1 MEQLKKMGSYYD
13 KKEDLMFIR
22 SCTRLEKSTDI
33 ISEIENYKNI
43 SDGMI
48 SVFTHEW
55 QMDRNDVRK
64 QLEACCRWDGEM
76 SD

>member
-1 MEQLKKMGSYYD
+1 
-13 KKEDLMFIR
+13 MFIR

-48 SVFTHEW
+48 SVLR
-55 QMDRNDVRK
+55 MNG
-64 QLEACCRWDGEM
+64 RWTGTM
-76 SD
+76 SGNN

>member
-55 QMDRNDVRK
+55 QMGQERCQETIRSVLSLGR
-64 QLEACCRWDGEM
+64 
-76 SD
+76 

>member
-1 MEQLKKMGSYYD
+1 MGSYYD

-33 ISEIENYKNI
+33 ISEIENYKKHIGWNDI
-43 SDGMI
+43 R
-48 SVFTHEW
+48 FTHEW